1 MLGYAKVMSADTN
14 PARARRG
21 RFFLAVLGIFFGMFA
36 VVFWWVP
43 SMQAR
48 DYASAVCGI
57 LGVVLLLSAWLAP
70 ARFINHLQGL
80 LTGWP

>member
-1 MLGYAKVMSADTN
+1 MSADTN
-14 PARARRG
+14 SARARRG

-36 VVFWWVP
+36 LVFWWVP

-48 DYASAVCGI
+48 DYASAVCGG

-70 ARFINHLQGL
+70 NRAINRLQGL

>member
-1 MLGYAKVMSADTN
+1 MLGYARAMSADTN
-14 PARARRG
+14 PAQTRRG
-21 RFFLAVLGIFFGMFA
+21 RFFLAVLGIFFAMFA

-57 LGVVLLLSAWLAP
+57 LGAVLLLSAWFAP
-70 ARFINHLQGL
+70 DRAINRLQGL
-80 LTGWP
+80 LAGRP